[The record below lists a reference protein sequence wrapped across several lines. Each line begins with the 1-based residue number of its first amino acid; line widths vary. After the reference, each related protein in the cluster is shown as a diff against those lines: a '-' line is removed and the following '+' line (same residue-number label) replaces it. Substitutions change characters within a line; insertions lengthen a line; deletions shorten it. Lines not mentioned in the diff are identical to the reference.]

1 MTDAES
7 CKSSLEELIPNQIQ
21 LQFLVAFHVFKFC
34 TRVPPLLIMAA
45 KQPSSRWWFWTKVL
59 MGGAA
64 VAVGG
69 PAFTMWLT
77 PTEEE
82 LRSRYNPELRKKSL
96 ENREERQQ
104 EFDDFVTRLKEYSK
118 SDKPIW
124 IVVKEEEE
132 RKRKAA
138 AAAAKATQKDA
149 DTRREEMRREAGLDA
164 K

>member
-1 MTDAES
+1 
-7 CKSSLEELIPNQIQ
+7 
-21 LQFLVAFHVFKFC
+21 
-34 TRVPPLLIMAA
+34 MAA
-45 KQPSSRWWFWTKVL
+45 KKPTNWWLWTKCL
-59 MGGAA
+59 LGGAA

-82 LRSRYNPELRKKSL
+82 LRSKYNPELRKKSL
-96 ENREERQQ
+96 ENVEEKQQ
-104 EFDDFVTRLKEYSK
+104 EFDDFVMRLKEYSK

-132 RKRKAA
+132 RRRKAELA
-138 AAAAKATQKDA
+138 AVKASKKETDA
-149 DTRREEMRREAGLDA
+149 RREEMRREAGLEA